1 MRRIDE
7 FRHCVEEGGGG
18 SHAAHKRR
26 ATRAEDDLLYL
37 GDNESVLTDINK
49 WVGEG
54 SKATLANAPNADIL
68 SEIIEK
74 LRERI
79 ERGSATFLVKVK
91 SHRGDP

>member
-1 MRRIDE
+1 M
-7 FRHCVEEGGGG
+7 
-18 SHAAHKRR
+18 
-26 ATRAEDDLLYL
+26 
-37 GDNESVLTDINK
+37 
-49 WVGEG
+49 VGEG

-91 SHRGDP
+91 SHRGDPLNERADTLADEGRLIKNKTAGFFESRRR